1 MAFQPQVNPQT
12 FTILPNLSAEAL
24 HAPARPSACDYLLSG
39 LHSSIVAGICLTAAW
54 RWLDR
59 PFATCKRSVILGD
72 RLMVGH
78 KILILVI

>member
-12 FTILPNLSAEAL
+12 FAMLPNLDVRGSRL
-24 HAPARPSACDYLLSG
+24 SPSPFSSGFLLSG
-39 LHSSIVAGICLTAAW
+39 LHSAIVAGICLTAAW
-54 RWLDR
+54 AWLDR
-59 PFATCKRSVILGD
+59 SLATCKRSVILGD